1 MKELPQGWVKVQLGE
16 LIELKY
22 GKALPDRV
30 RDGHGFPV
38 FGSNGIVGNHS
49 LPLTNNET
57 LIVGRKGSVG
67 EVQYSAGP
75 CSPIDTTYYVDC
87 LWGMPFRFWLYYL
100 RHLKLQDLNKAT
112 AVPGLSREDAYR
124 LPIHLAPLNEQ
135 KRIAD
140 KLDSLLARVD
150 DCRERLDRVP
160 QILKRFRKAI
170 LAAATS
176 GALTEE
182 WREKRKIEKASAKM
196 LSEVVTL
203 KTGPFGSVLH
213 KEDYVE
219 NGVPVINPM
228 HINNGRITPTSS
240 ITISARK
247 ADELKEF
254 RLQKGDVII
263 ARRGIMGRCAV
274 VTEAE
279 GNWLCG
285 TGSMVLRS
293 TKDLAPAYLQICLS
307 SPDVVAT
314 LEHQSVGST
323 MINLNQGILL
333 GLEIHIPS
341 ISEQHEIVRRVKSL
355 FAFADRLETRYTV
368 ARVQVEDMPQALLA
382 KALRGE
388 LVSQDPNDEPASE
401 LLKCI
406 KEQKTNEP
414 EQKRKPRSNTIKN
427 ERHMNTKAITTLEE
441 LVSVLDRLG
450 GNAMA
455 DRLVIESGLSDDID
469 RFFELLRQGRNTLLD
484 VPVGSNSPIRRIV
497 DANQ

>member
-1 MKELPQGWVKVQLGE
+1 
-16 LIELKY
+16 
-22 GKALPDRV
+22 V

-49 LPLTNNET
+49 VPLTNSET

-100 RHLKLQDLNKAT
+100 RHLKLQNLNKAT
-112 AVPGLSREDAYR
+112 AVPGLNRDDAYK

-140 KLDSLLARVD
+140 KIDVLLARVD
-150 DCRERLDRVP
+150 VCRERMGRVT
-160 QILKRFRKAI
+160 QILKRCRQAV

-182 WREKRKIEKASAKM
+182 WREKRTIKKASAKM

-228 HINNGRITPTSS
+228 HINNGRITPTPS
-240 ITISARK
+240 ISISAQK

-263 ARRGIMGRCAV
+263 ARRGVMGRCAV
-274 VTEAE
+274 VTEVE
-279 GNWLCG
+279 DNWLCG

-307 SPDVVAT
+307 SPEVVAT

-333 GLEIHIPS
+333 GLEILIPS
-341 ISEQHEIVRRVKSL
+341 ISEQHEIVRRVESL
-355 FAFADRLETRYTV
+355 FAFANRLEARYTV
-368 ARVQVEDMPQALLA
+368 ARVQVEDIPQALFA
-382 KALRGE
+382 KAFRGE
-388 LVSQDPNDEPASE
+388 LVPQDPNDEPVSE
-401 LLKCI
+401 LLKRI

-414 EQKRKPRSNTIKN
+414 EQKRKPRANTIKN
-427 ERHMNTKAITTLEE
+427 ERHMKTKTVATLNE
-441 LVSVLDRLG
+441 LVSVLDELG
-450 GNAMA
+450 GDAMA
-455 DRLVIESGLSDDID
+455 DRLVIESGLSEEID
-469 RFFELLRQGRNTLLD
+469 RFFELLREGRNTLLD
-484 VPVGSNSPIRRIV
+484 VPVGSNKPIRRIV